1 MEKKGM
7 INMSG
12 LSFFFGL
19 LCLISIDIG
28 VGFIIFIFYRYFDMK
43 YFSDLEINQL
53 KEENKYLR
61 EENQKIKGST
71 DFWGK

>member
-1 MEKKGM
+1 
-7 INMSG
+7 MSG

-19 LCLISIDIG
+19 LCLISIDIV

-61 EENQKIKGST
+61 DENQKINGST

>member
-1 MEKKGM
+1 MKFSTFM
-7 INMSG
+7 
-12 LSFFFGL
+12 FGIF
-19 LCLISIDIG
+19 CLIPIYTL
-28 VGFIIFIFYRYFDMK
+28 VFMLYRYIDMK

>member
-1 MEKKGM
+1 M
-7 INMSG
+7 IKMSG

-71 DFWGK
+71 DFWSK

>member
-1 MEKKGM
+1 M

-19 LCLISIDIG
+19 LCLISIDVG

-71 DFWGK
+71 DFWSK

>member
-1 MEKKGM
+1 
-7 INMSG
+7 MSG

-19 LCLISIDIG
+19 LCLISIDIAT
-28 VGFIIFIFYRYFDMK
+28 GFIIFMLYKYFDMK

-71 DFWGK
+71 DFWCK

>member
-1 MEKKGM
+1 
-7 INMSG
+7 MSG

-19 LCLISIDIG
+19 LCLISIDIC